1 MAEGRWPKGIDPHG
15 NGIRI
20 RLWRGG
26 KTVWTE
32 TVPGDPYR
40 ASDLAGA
47 VRRREEL
54 QARLKLGLPLRRGD
68 DTGSARQ
75 LFVDAAQDYLDALD
89 ADHSTHLSYENIL
102 NRYWLPIFGNWP
114 VDEITAPDIQKHLA
128 SHKNISQKTKKNA
141 LIPLRGALAHAGI
154 NPNPVASVRVRRHQ
168 KPQVLRYLPA
178 EVSALLSAL
187 QGQDRLYFA
196 VLFGTGLRP
205 GEALALQWA
214 DYNGEE
220 LYVHGSV
227 VRRRLKATTK
237 THSARRVVVPTWVR
251 GLLRDAPTRFA
262 GGYIFVNSRGAH
274 YRDTD
279 VLNDAWREA
288 HRRARIPYRIPYT
301 CRHTRAAELLSTGVD
316 PADAAKQLGHTV
328 EMFLRT
334 YSEWI
339 EEYHQNRDK
348 RRFEGVGV
356 KIQEA

>member
-1 MAEGRWPKGIDPHG
+1 MAAQRWPRGIDPHG
-15 NGIRI
+15 RGIRI

-26 KTVWTE
+26 RLAWTE

-40 ASDLAGA
+40 ASDLASA

-54 QARLKLGLPLRRGD
+54 QARLKLGLPLYRGD
-68 DTGSARQ
+68 ATATARS
-75 LFVDAAQDYLDALD
+75 LFIDAAQDYLNALD

-102 NRYWLPIFGNWP
+102 NRYWLPAFGGWP
-114 VDEITAPDIQKHLA
+114 VDEISTAEIQKRLA
-128 SHKNISQKTKKNA
+128 GWAVSQKTKKNL
-141 LIPLRGALAHAGI
+141 LIPLRGVLGHAGV
-154 NPNPVASVRVRRHQ
+154 NPNPVAAVRLKRHQ
-168 KPQVLRYLPA
+168 KPPILRYRPE

-187 QGQDRLYFA
+187 RGQDRLYFA

-205 GEALALQWA
+205 GEALALQWS

-220 LYVHGSV
+220 LFVHRSV

-251 GLLRDAPTRFA
+251 TLLRATPTRFA
-262 GGYIFVNSRGAH
+262 GGYIFVNTKGRH

-279 VLNDAWREA
+279 VFNAAWQEA
-288 HRRARIPYRIPYT
+288 HRRTRIPYRIPYT
-301 CRHTRAAELLSTGVD
+301 CRHTRAAELLSTGVE
-316 PADAAKQLGHTV
+316 PGDAAKQLGHTV

-339 EEYHQNRDK
+339 EEYQQNRDK
-348 RRFEGVGV
+348 ARFDGIGV
-356 KIQEA
+356 KIVDG